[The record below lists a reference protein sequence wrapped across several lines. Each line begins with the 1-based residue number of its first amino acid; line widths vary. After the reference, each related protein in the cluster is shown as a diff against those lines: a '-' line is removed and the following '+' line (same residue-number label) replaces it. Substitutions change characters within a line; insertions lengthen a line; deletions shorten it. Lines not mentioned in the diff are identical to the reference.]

1 MSQREYNSLTL
12 PMPIMFIHSLA
23 LIVIII
29 IIIIIIIKTQLHGKY
44 MVYTS
49 IKKIYN
55 VKFESSHSYPLY
67 KSGIILLWAYLIWW

>member
-1 MSQREYNSLTL
+1 MSQREYKSLTL

-23 LIVIII
+23 LIVI

-55 VKFESSHSYPLY
+55 VKCESSHSYPLY
-67 KSGIILLWAYLIWW
+67 KSSIILLWAYLIWW

>member
-1 MSQREYNSLTL
+1 MSQREYKSLTL
-12 PMPIMFIHSLA
+12 PIPIMFIHSLA

-29 IIIIIIIKTQLHGKY
+29 IITIKTQLHGKY

-55 VKFESSHSYPLY
+55 VKCESSHSCPLY
-67 KSGIILLWAYLIWW
+67 KSSIILLWAYLILW

>member
-1 MSQREYNSLTL
+1 MSQREYKSLTL

-23 LIVIII
+23 LIV

-55 VKFESSHSYPLY
+55 VKCESSHSYPLY
-67 KSGIILLWAYLIWW
+67 KSSIILLWAYLIWW